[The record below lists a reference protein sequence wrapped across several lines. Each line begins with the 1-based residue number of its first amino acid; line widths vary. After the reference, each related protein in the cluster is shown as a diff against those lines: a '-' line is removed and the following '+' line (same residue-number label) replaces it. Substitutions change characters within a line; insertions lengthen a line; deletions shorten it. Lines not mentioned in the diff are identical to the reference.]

1 MCPVSFPLLPVTPG
15 FRAATLSHCP
25 PLYFVGLLLKTVNLL
40 GNADVPGTLLRQL
53 LGPWSHLPTTG
64 SLHPCWPA
72 PIAP

>member
-40 GNADVPGTLLRQL
+40 GNTDVPGTLLRQL
-53 LGPWSHLPTTG
+53 LGP
-64 SLHPCWPA
+64 
-72 PIAP
+72 